1 MLSFDSVL
9 LRSVFLRFFPGR
21 SGTIIAMSASDFR
34 IRLSRRAR
42 GVSPFLAM
50 EVMERAKALEA
61 EGRDVVYLCLG
72 EPDFPTPEAVVAA
85 AVQSLRGG
93 ETRYTHSLGR
103 MDLREEI
110 AAHYERRY
118 DVEVLPDQILV
129 SSGTSPLMLL
139 LFAALLEEGDEILLP
154 DPSYAC
160 YPDMVRI
167 VGGVPRFL
175 PTREEDGFQPS
186 PTEAAS
192 RITPRVKGIL
202 VNSPSNPAGSVI
214 PPAWLEDLASLP
226 VPLVSD
232 EIYHGLTYEGEERSA
247 LEYSRDVFVLGGFSK
262 AYAMTGWRLG
272 YLIAPRQCIR
282 TLQSMHQNFLIS
294 ANSFVQFAGIVA
306 LRECA
311 EDVARMRSAYDR
323 RRRRMVE
330 RIRKLRLGVAR
341 LPAGAFYV
349 LANARHIR
357 RDSLSLAME
366 ILETTGVA
374 VTPGI
379 DFGEGAE
386 GYLRF
391 SYANSMENID
401 RALDRLASMF
411 RARGWV

>member
-1 MLSFDSVL
+1 MRTPNDL
-9 LRSVFLRFFPGR
+9 
-21 SGTIIAMSASDFR
+21 T

-42 GVSPFLAM
+42 DVSPFLAM
-50 EVMERAKALEA
+50 EGMERAKELEA

-72 EPDFPTPEAVVAA
+72 EPDFPTPGPVVEA
-85 AVQSLRGG
+85 AVRSLRGG

-110 AAHYERRY
+110 AAHFGRRY
-118 DVEVLPDQILV
+118 GVEVLPGQILV
-129 SSGTSPLMLL
+129 SSGTSPLMML

-160 YPDMVRI
+160 YPDTIRF

-175 PTREEDGFQPS
+175 RTCEEDGFQPRPS
-186 PTEAAS
+186 EAAA
-192 RITPRVKGIL
+192 RITPRVKGVLI
-202 VNSPSNPAGSVI
+202 NSPSNPAGSVI
-214 PPAWLEDLASLP
+214 PPAWLEELASLP
-226 VPLVSD
+226 VPLISD

-247 LEYSRDVFVLGGFSK
+247 LEFSPNAFVLGGFSK

-272 YLIAPRQCIR
+272 YLVAPRQCIR
-282 TLQSMHQNFLIS
+282 TLQSLHQNFFIS
-294 ANSFVQFAGIVA
+294 ANNFVQYAGIVA
-306 LRECA
+306 LRDCA
-311 EDVARMRSAYDR
+311 EDVARMRSAYDL

-330 RIRKLRLGVAR
+330 RIRELGLGVDR

-366 ILETTGVA
+366 ILEATGVA
-374 VTPGI
+374 VTPGV

-401 RALDRLASMF
+401 RGLTRLASMF
-411 RARGWV
+411 RERGWV